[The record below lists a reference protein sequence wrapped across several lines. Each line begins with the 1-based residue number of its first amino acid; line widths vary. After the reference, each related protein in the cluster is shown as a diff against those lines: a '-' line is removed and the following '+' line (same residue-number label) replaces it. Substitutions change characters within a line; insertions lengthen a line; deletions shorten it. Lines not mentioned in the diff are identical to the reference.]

1 MSGKHHSKAGWKACQ
16 ILARDGRS
24 ALAVVVV
31 SVRSRHHHFGQASC
45 NIHLCSVCHL
55 GLVLGHHEG
64 VKLRKDAGI
73 RQLGGCALSLRI
85 HALPV
90 EESCQ
95 CNVRNQLVGV
105 QSGTA
110 PRHDPQCSQVCSHS
124 SPFLHDLE
132 LNY

>member
-1 MSGKHHSKAGWKACQ
+1 M
-16 ILARDGRS
+16 
-24 ALAVVVV
+24 VVV

-45 NIHLCSVCHL
+45 NIHLCSGCHL

-73 RQLGGCALSLRI
+73 WQLGGCALPLRI

-95 CNVRNQLVGV
+95 CNVRSQLVGV
-105 QSGTA
+105 SLTQPLGLILSA
-110 PRHDPQCSQVCSHS
+110 PRFVVIAHPSYVT
-124 SPFLHDLE
+124 
-132 LNY
+132 